1 MPLCVVDNHL
11 CVYVPFACLRNQQPH
26 SKGGFRGTAGN
37 ASERF
42 SHLPT
47 ALRLSAATCWTPVG
61 TAGTAP
67 ARVPSVFQA
76 PQTTP
81 GDVQWFLLGLLS
93 VL

>member
-47 ALRLSAATCWTPVG
+47 ALRLCCHLLD
-61 TAGTAP
+61 AGRYCRHCP
-67 ARVPSVFQA
+67 SKGVPGVFQA
-76 PQTTP
+76 PETCS
-81 GDVQWFLLGLLS
+81 GFSWGSSVFSRLL
-93 VL
+93 